1 MLCLVSCS
9 ARNWIIATAGAADLY
24 ITTRGN
30 VGAGLLAIAVY
41 QPTDLL
47 NVSQQSRASPLPHFE
62 PRCRLERFNVE
73 DFYVKRQG
81 FTGQR
86 VVEVDGHLRIIEG
99 FDHTRQLGI
108 RRIIKNHKQAFRQV
122 HVLELRTRDDLY
134 VLRVGL
140 AKGVFRQDL
149 QGALVASLEAEQGC
163 FKTRQQVA
171 IATVKVAGDLSNVLS
186 TVSPFSRRNA
196 KCKVTSVFWPM
207 RCSANT

>member
-24 ITTRGN
+24 ITTRAN

-108 RRIIKNHKQAFRQV
+108 RRIVKNHQQAFRQV

-149 QGALVASLEAEQGC
+149 KGSFVPTLEANRAASNPGC
-163 FKTRQQVA
+163 KLPSP
-171 IATVKVAGDLSNVLS
+171 TVKVAGDLSNVLS